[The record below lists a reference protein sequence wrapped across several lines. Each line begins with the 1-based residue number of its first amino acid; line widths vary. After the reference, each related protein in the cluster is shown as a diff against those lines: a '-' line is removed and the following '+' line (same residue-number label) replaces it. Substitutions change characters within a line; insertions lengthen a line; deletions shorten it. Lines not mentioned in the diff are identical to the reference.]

1 MSATAIV
8 TGAAR
13 GIGAATVD
21 ALVAQGVNVVAV
33 DACRDQPA
41 IGYRL
46 GTQAELDHV
55 VGRHADRALGLVG
68 DVCQLSDMRLAVET
82 AVEHF
87 GRLDIVVAAAGVIAG
102 GVPLW
107 EMPPDAASAVFDVCY
122 HGTRNL
128 FVSAI
133 PSVLA
138 SSRGSGRL
146 VAVSSVAGIQ
156 GMYHLADYV
165 AAKHAVLGL
174 VRGLA
179 QDLAAHEVTVNA
191 VCPGSTDTAI
201 LTASA
206 GLYGLDDPE
215 AFAVHQPI
223 GRLLRPEEVA
233 ASIAFLASASA
244 SAITGVALPVDGG
257 MSTS

>member
-1 MSATAIV
+1 MSRTAIV

-13 GIGAATVD
+13 GIGAASVD

-33 DACRDQPA
+33 DVCRDDPA
-41 IGYRL
+41 IAYRL

-55 VGRHADRALGLVG
+55 VDRHGERALGLVG
-68 DVCQLSDMRLAVET
+68 DVRRASDMELAVET

-87 GRLDIVVAAAGVIAG
+87 GSLDIVVAAAGVIAG

-107 EMPPDAASAVFDVCY
+107 ELPADASDAVFDVCY

-128 FVSAI
+128 FIAAI
-133 PSVLA
+133 PQVLA
-138 SSRGSGRL
+138 SPEADGRL
-146 VAVSSVAGIQ
+146 IAVSSAAGTQ
-156 GMYHLADYV
+156 GFFHLADYV

-179 QDLAAHEVTVNA
+179 QDLGRKHVTVNA

-201 LTASA
+201 LAASA
-206 GLYGLDDPE
+206 ALYDLEDPTS
-215 AFAVHQPI
+215 FATQQPI
-223 GRLLRPEEVA
+223 GRLIKSEEVA
-233 ASIAFLASASA
+233 AAICFLASPMA
-244 SAITGVALPVDGG
+244 SAITGVAFPVDGG
-257 MSTS
+257 MSIA